1 MAANPSKGNAA
12 YASLPQR
19 SSIRLGLMDPA
30 SPESQQASPFGLA
43 TLKKAVNVI
52 AHYVD
57 FSDNSSSWTGSDKD
71 GAETPHNNEDLQ
83 TPLLQSESAQAHKA
97 EVGLDNAINPA
108 EVAVSGPAATLD
120 KTSLVSAAEVNI
132 PLDPEVQSPHRDADR
147 ASSSNDGAQTPTRH
161 DLRTPVLQSQP
172 MDQGTVS
179 PAQSDSPKV
188 APSGGLEL
196 LGSGLLDPS
205 LLEQLLDE
213 HAPPPDMPYAPIR
226 HVEPVLAAEH
236 PDVESAGHP
245 ALKSHGSGWILTTF
259 IMVAEMFG
267 LGILTLPADFARLG
281 WAVGLGL
288 VLLFCLGMMY
298 SGLLFS
304 QLGAKVPTARVYED
318 FAAAS
323 LGKHGRW
330 LVYSTVYLVIFLDPI
345 IFHLTATQ
353 SLQQIFYQKSVPL
366 WVAGV
371 VVSVIMLPLSQLQD
385 IGEVA
390 VISIIGTVGMMTAVV
405 IATLKLLMMDVEGA
419 HHEAVHNDGF
429 NVAIVALMD
438 IVFTFGGQQNWMR
451 YIGGMRRKS
460 DFRYSA
466 TVGSIFMTTFYL
478 ILGGV
483 GYWKMGL
490 DFDHSKPITS
500 VLPEDIWTSVMNIGL
515 FAHCIIAYQ
524 IDLNVWTDLILDF
537 TARRS
542 PTVNKSPR
550 RQRMLWLITSVI
562 GIAFAASMA
571 YLLPF
576 FSTIMGLIAAI
587 GDLSA
592 AYALPALFSLCLM
605 RREMPVW
612 EQALCFL
619 LIPVSVLLS
628 AFGIYSSVYQLILQF
643 TGRV

>member
-1 MAANPSKGNAA
+1 
-12 YASLPQR
+12 
-19 SSIRLGLMDPA
+19 MDSA
-30 SPESQQASPFGLA
+30 SPPSHQASPFGLA
-43 TLKKAVNVI
+43 TLKKAVNVL

-57 FSDNSSSWTGSDKD
+57 FSDNSSSWSGSQPDAD
-71 GAETPHNNEDLQ
+71 ETETPNSEDLR
-83 TPLLQSESAQAHKA
+83 TPLLQSQ
-97 EVGLDNAINPA
+97 PA
-108 EVAVSGPAATLD
+108 EPDAVIAASDDSEHVGDNELPGQAPAAE
-120 KTSLVSAAEVNI
+120 KVSLFPEPVPLSADV
-132 PLDPEVQSPHRDADR
+132 DVQSPHGTAGR
-147 ASSSNDGAQTPTRH
+147 ASSSDDGTQTPTKH
-161 DLRTPVLQSQP
+161 DLRTPLMQSQP
-172 MDQGTVS
+172 VEHGIASSVHS
-179 PAQSDSPKV
+179 ESPKV
-188 APSGGLEL
+188 PPSGGLEN
-196 LGSGLLDPS
+196 LGSGLLNPS
-205 LLEQLLDE
+205 LLEQLLDD
-213 HAPPPDMPYAPIR
+213 HAPPPDMPYAGIT
-226 HVEPVLAAEH
+226 HVVPVTAPDH
-236 PDVESAGHP
+236 PDLEAAGHP

-318 FAAAS
+318 FASAS

-353 SLQQIFYQKSVPL
+353 SLQQIFYQKNVPL

-390 VISIIGTVGMMTAVV
+390 LISIIGTIGMMTAVV
-405 IATLKLLMMDVEGA
+405 IATLKLLMMEVKGA
-419 HHEAVHNDGF
+419 HHEAVHSDGF

-451 YIGGMRRKS
+451 YIGGMRKKS

-466 TVGSIFMTTFYL
+466 TVGSLFMTTFYV

-490 DFDHSKPITS
+490 NFDHSKPITS
-500 VLPEDIWTSVMNIGL
+500 VLPEDIWTSVMNVGL
-515 FAHCIIAYQ
+515 FLHCIIAYQ
-524 IDLNVWTDLILDF
+524 IDLNVWTDLMLDF
-537 TARRS
+537 TARQS
-542 PTVNKSPR
+542 HTLNKSPR
-550 RQRMLWLITSVI
+550 RQKFLWLVTSCI

-592 AYALPALFSLCLM
+592 AYALPALFCLCLM
-605 RREMPVW
+605 RREMPIW

-619 LIPVSVLLS
+619 LVPLSVLLS
-628 AFGIYSSVYQLILQF
+628 AFGIYSSVYQLVLQSA
-643 TGRV
+643 GKI